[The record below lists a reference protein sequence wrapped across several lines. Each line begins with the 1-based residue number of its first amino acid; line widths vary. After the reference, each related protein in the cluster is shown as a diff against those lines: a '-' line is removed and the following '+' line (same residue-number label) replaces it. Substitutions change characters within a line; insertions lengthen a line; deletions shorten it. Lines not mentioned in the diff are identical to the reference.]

1 MDAKRCKDCVYI
13 ATFVVAKPIFNMRKV
28 LKMKK
33 LLMAFVLLFPVTV
46 MGENWID
53 LYKRGEAT
61 YVGGLWAVV
70 SIYCVGARYTD
81 DSGVWASGARTT
93 EDGKCLKQIY
103 HALQGDVNYPE
114 G

>member
-1 MDAKRCKDCVYI
+1 MDAKQCKDCVYI
-13 ATFVVAKPIFNMRKV
+13 ATQDVAKLIFNMRKV
-28 LKMKK
+28 LRMKK
-33 LLMAFVLLFPVTV
+33 LLMMFVLLFPVTV
-46 MGENWID
+46 TAENWID

-81 DSGVWASGARTT
+81 DSGVWASDARNT

-103 HALQGDVNYPE
+103 HAVQGQVNYPE